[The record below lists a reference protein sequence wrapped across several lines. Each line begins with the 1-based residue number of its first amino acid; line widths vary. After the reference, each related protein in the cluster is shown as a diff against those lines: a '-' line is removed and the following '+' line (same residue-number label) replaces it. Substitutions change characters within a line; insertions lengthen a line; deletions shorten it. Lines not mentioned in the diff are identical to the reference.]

1 MEYQISALSD
11 NEFSHL
17 TGLDDKSLARHGARR
32 MQVDAKPGFPCRLTL
47 ADAEIGESV
56 LLVNYEHLSIDSPY
70 RSAHA
75 IFVREGAKTC
85 PTIVNKIPEQ
95 LRIRLLSIRAFDADG
110 MMIDADVVHGK
121 ECEPVIERLL
131 ENRNTSYLHIHNA
144 KPGCYAA
151 RVDRI

>member
-56 LLVNYEHLSIDSPY
+56 LLVNYEHLSVDSPY